1 MKYFNLKKYEEE
13 KGIFVKTNSKIDKL
27 CSRMSKL
34 AQQHAK
40 LDRLLVKE
48 FAQLNGISE
57 DEASDI
63 MCSYDFLVDISQYG
77 LTDFC
82 QEQISQKDY
91 NKAKDGE

>member
-1 MKYFNLKKYEEE
+1 MKYYNLKRNETD

-77 LTDFC
+77 LTNFC
-82 QEQISQKDY
+82 QEQISRENY
-91 NKAKDGE
+91 IKAKDGE